1 VGESQKRDLG
11 DMEHWYTL
19 YTKPKKE
26 HSVAAHLQ
34 GQGIE
39 TYLPTV
45 QRKVRRRD
53 RPDGVVY
60 FPCYLF
66 ARLDFEVV
74 PRSSIAWMPGVRR
87 IVGFGEQPAVVAD
100 QVVRLVR
107 SRLES
112 IEEVGYGRLRQG
124 DPVRIRSG
132 PLRDLEAIF
141 DRPLSSAVR
150 VRILLDVV
158 GRMTPVEIDYSH
170 LVPL

>member
-1 VGESQKRDLG
+1 VGKSQERDLG
-11 DMEHWYTL
+11 SMEHWYAL

-26 HSVAAHLQ
+26 HQVAAHLR

-39 TYLPTV
+39 IYLPSV
-45 QRKVRRRD
+45 ERKVRRRD
-53 RPDGVVY
+53 RPDRVVY

-74 PRSSIAWMPGVRR
+74 PRSSIAWMPGIRR

-100 QVVRLVR
+100 EIIKLIRC
-107 SRLES
+107 RLES
-112 IEEVGYGRLRQG
+112 IEEVGYGRLKQG
-124 DPVRIRSG
+124 DQVRIRSG

-141 DRPLSSAVR
+141 DRPLSSADR
-150 VRILLDVV
+150 VRILLNVV

-170 LVPL
+170 LEPL